1 MGGRGSSS
9 GRGKSS
15 GARTGSG
22 TQIEQS
28 AQIYN
33 QFLEQ
38 GLNSKI
44 KGIRKKAIEGT
55 GNYSFKNASPVA
67 YDEALTMGSTTQVFT
82 RGENT
87 LVAGYTPDGKYAYFA
102 GKTNSQQIQTL
113 IEKRKSKVDTSPNLP
128 DNMRTTTTYDR
139 WRKRNMKNFDAYYYG
154 ASGMKNKR

>member
-9 GRGKSS
+9 GRGKNS
-15 GARTGSG
+15 GSRAGSG

-28 AQIYN
+28 VQIYN

-44 KGIRKKAIEGT
+44 KGIQQKAANGT
-55 GNYSFKNASPVA
+55 GNYSFKSASPVT
-67 YDEALTMGSTTQVFT
+67 YDQALTMGHTAEVLT

-87 LVAGYTPDGKYAYFA
+87 LVAGYTPDGKHVYFA

-113 IEKRKSKVDTSPNLP
+113 IENRKSKVDTSPNLP
-128 DNMRTTTTYDR
+128 DNIKTTTTYDR
-139 WRKRNMKNFDAYYYG
+139 WVKRNRQNFDAYYYG